1 VIFLVNLAKNANI
14 FNKNLSSNW
23 KSLRLRKSTRDYL
36 ERLSTR
42 NFINKV
48 RYIILFGS
56 EARGSAQ
63 LTSDIDIAV
72 ISDEP
77 LTREERVDINFPD
90 DEANLTPANSR
101 FVFSLTDYLNT
112 SNKFDVN
119 YNIRE
124 EGIIIYERK

>member
-1 VIFLVNLAKNANI
+1 MVNLAKNANI